1 MSETG
6 QLMRQP
12 AGKRLAELGRR
23 ISGGL
28 LSVPATLYGWVVAGR
43 IRLFD
48 WGVLKTHRLPGRV
61 ISVGNLTVG
70 GTGKTPCVAWI
81 ARFLTGEG
89 EQVAILSRGYRRES
103 RGRVEVAD
111 GERVLVTA
119 REAGDEPWLLAR
131 ACPGVRVVVDR
142 ERYAAGCWLSARA
155 AVSVFLLDDGYQ
167 HLPLAR
173 DLNLLL
179 VDAGDPLPSSRM
191 VPQGRLREP
200 LGGVARADAVIVTRS
215 DQDYDRVGLAEWLG
229 RRLRPGTPVFHA
241 THALTGFYEPGTGRV
256 VEPRQLAGRA
266 VAAIAGIARPARFY
280 ADLRGLGI
288 DLRWTL
294 SFPDHHRYRAADLTE
309 IVDGARTA
317 GAEVILMTEKDVANW
332 PLDVPVALPLLV
344 GRIEFRCREEEELK
358 ALLRTV
364 PRR

>member
-1 MSETG
+1 MSESG
-6 QLMRQP
+6 QP
-12 AGKRLAELGRR
+12 GRLAKIRR
-23 ISGGL
+23 WMGGGL
-28 LSVPATLYGWVVAGR
+28 LSLPGAIYGWVVAAR
-43 IRLFD
+43 IRLYD

-81 ARFLTGEG
+81 ARFLAGEG
-89 EQVAILSRGYRRES
+89 ERVAILSRGYRRES

-142 ERYAAGCWLSARA
+142 ERYAAGRWLSGRA
-155 AVSVFLLDDGYQ
+155 EVSVFLLDDGYQ

-191 VPQGRLREP
+191 VPRGRLREP
-200 LGGVARADAVIVTRS
+200 LGGVDRADAVIVTRS
-215 DQDYDRVGLAEWLG
+215 DQDYDRLALAEWLG

-241 THALTGFYEPGTGRV
+241 THALTGFYELGTGRV
-256 VEPRQLAGRA
+256 VEPRQLAGRP
-266 VAAIAGIARPARFY
+266 VAAIAGIARPERFY

-288 DLRWTL
+288 DLQWTR
-294 SFPDHHRYRAADLTE
+294 SFPDHHRYRAADVAA
-309 IVDGARTA
+309 IFDGAA
-317 GAEVILMTEKDVANW
+317 GAEAVLMTEKDAANW
-332 PLDVPVALPLLV
+332 PLEVPMARPLLV
-344 GRIEFRCREEEELK
+344 GRIEFRCREEEALK